1 MTSSLEHALD
11 DLPLA
16 TLSDGGAA
24 PPERLK
30 DAKSLQ
36 DIFKRMQSDD
46 RVNAYNRAL
55 AQGLLDGEP
64 PYDQNELAES
74 GQPNTTNLNFQGAQQ
89 RLERAKAPY
98 YKLIHGTDTMLS
110 VKTLHGAE
118 DERTYW
124 ETVIAEEISRM
135 IRRWRKFSYE
145 TELLALKHVW
155 DGVGLVSWED
165 DRDWRFSAGGLGQF
179 YFPRMANATEIDQ
192 TIVCR
197 HDECSVTELYRKVED
212 KKEAESAGWNRKAT
226 LEAIRSA
233 TSTEAEWQDWEHLM
247 VEAKN
252 NDLSTGTRA
261 PKIRVVHGFVEEF
274 NGKVSHYIATRD
286 AQKNKGFLYKSRNA
300 FGSMTEV
307 LVLFPYS
314 VGNNAKLHGIRGLG
328 YACYAFEQQRNRSL
342 GRLIDKGFEASATM
356 IQAIDET
363 SLLNSGLEY
372 YGNLAVLQPG
382 FNIVERPAQDLQ
394 RSVMPAIEMMDRLV
408 AERTAGY
415 SSENVFDGDQR
426 KTKAEVMAHLDQ
438 SAALQD
444 SSLDFLYGPWRK
456 VLQQTVK
463 RISRGDYHRKDP
475 GGEDIHKLKKRL
487 ERRGVPLEALYKLD
501 HEETAEI
508 RVIGAGSAAAKT
520 ISLQRMGE
528 MYGRMDDVGKINYD
542 RDVAVDTV
550 GSSNANRYFPAEP
563 MVRTTVDTHIAIIQ
577 NHHLLAGDEV
587 PILGTDKHL
596 AHAREHLK
604 PLMEMYQAAEGG
616 QIDLAQAATTA
627 ILLYEHTIA
636 HVELIDGDE
645 TSVDEAMQ
653 MRQMLQQI
661 GEIISNGL
669 KEAEAQAQEAQEAG
683 AMAADEPGPSV
694 EQTERFAKAQAEIQI
709 MQQKAAVEQQI
720 RIENAQLD
728 RALKDSDTAAKIRR
742 ETASAN
748 AKPKEPKKKK

>member
-1 MTSSLEHALD
+1 MDASPLEQALD

-16 TLSDGGAA
+16 TLSESGEA

-36 DIFKRMQSDD
+36 DIFKRMRSDD

-64 PYDQNELAES
+64 PYDQTELDDS
-74 GQPNTTNLNFQGAQQ
+74 GQPNTTNLNFHGAQQ
-89 RLERAKAPY
+89 RLERAKSPY
-98 YKLIHGTDTMLS
+98 YKLIHGTDTMLT
-110 VKTLHGAE
+110 VKTRYGAE
-118 DERTYW
+118 DERPYW
-124 ETVIAEEISRM
+124 ESVIAEEISRM
-135 IRRWRKFSYE
+135 IRRWRKFPYE
-145 TELLALKHVW
+145 TELLVLKHVW
-155 DGVGLVSWED
+155 DAVGLVHWSD
-165 DRDWRFSAGGLGQF
+165 DLDWRFSAGGLGQF
-179 YFPRMANATEIDQ
+179 YFPRMANATEVDQ

-197 HDECSVTELYRKVED
+197 YDEYSVTDLYRKVAD
-212 KKEAESAGWNRKAT
+212 KKRAKAAGWNVKAT

-233 TSTEAEWQDWEHLM
+233 TSTDSEWQDWEKLM
-247 VEAKN
+247 MEVKN

-261 PKIRVVHGFVEEF
+261 PKIKVIHGLVEEF
-274 NGKVSHYIATRD
+274 GGKVSHYIATED
-286 AQKNKGFLYKSRNA
+286 AQKNQNFLYKSRDEFEN
-300 FGSMTEV
+300 MTEA

-314 VGNNAKLHGIRGLG
+314 VGTNAKLHGIRGLG

-382 FNIVERPAQDLQ
+382 FSIVERTQMDLQ
-394 RSVMPAIEMMDRLV
+394 RSVMPALEMMDRLV

-444 SSLDFLYGPWRK
+444 SSLDFFYGPWRK
-456 VLQQTVK
+456 VLQQIIK
-463 RISRGDYHRKDP
+463 RISRKGYHRKDP
-475 GGEDIHKLKKRL
+475 GGEYVHKLKQHL
-487 ERRGVPLEALYKLD
+487 EERGVPLEALYKLD

-520 ISLQRMGE
+520 IALQRMGE
-528 MYGRMDDVGKINYD
+528 MYGRMDDVGKMNYD
-542 RDVAVDTV
+542 RDVSVDIV
-550 GSSNANRYFPAEP
+550 GASNANRYFPSEP
-563 MVRTTVDTHIAIIQ
+563 MVRTTVDTHIAILQ
-577 NHHLLAGDEV
+577 NEHLLNGVEV
-587 PILGTDKHL
+587 PVLGTDKHL

-627 ILLYEHTIA
+627 ILLYEHTVK
-636 HVELIDGDE
+636 HVDMIDGDE

-653 MRQMLQQI
+653 MRQMLQRI

-669 KEAEAQAQEAQEAG
+669 KEAEAQAQEAQEEGEQQAQ
-683 AMAADEPGPSV
+683 GPSV
-694 EQTERFAKAQAEIQI
+694 EQTERFAKAQAEIAI
-709 MQQKAAVEQQI
+709 MQQKAATDQQI
-720 RIENAQLD
+720 KLENAQLD
-728 RALKDSDTAAKIRR
+728 RGIKLAN
-742 ETASAN
+742 ASADIRLKT
-748 AKPKEPKKKK
+748 AVTKAQPKKK